1 MNAKDRINICTGVKR
16 DIITLISYCKW
27 GELRFSSG
35 IYRQLKQRV
44 QMNAM
49 DCLWFSFLLL
59 SSIGPQSQNPKSR
72 GLGLT
77 IKPPIA
83 LYVIQGNMLVFLL
96 LRLFKCHET
105 SSQKFPWM
113 TPCRSSSGALP
124 WLSHIKVTVGLRQ
137 EVAADANL
145 APSSSTSLLPAPSS
159 YSPLWSEGSLFGS
172 PGAQSRAQTRPR
184 ASVRGLSSKQALI
197 NLSKYKLLIR
207 MALLTLGCCR

>member
-59 SSIGPQSQNPKSR
+59 SSPGPQSPNPKSR

-145 APSSSTSLLPAPSS
+145 APSSSTNLLPA
-159 YSPLWSEGSLFGS
+159 L
-172 PGAQSRAQTRPR
+172 RAQTRPR
-184 ASVRGLSSKQALI
+184 AWRSWW
-197 NLSKYKLLIR
+197 
-207 MALLTLGCCR
+207 